1 MIGAAGD
8 ANDARLAQLGRVT
21 AELAAARDFEAVI
34 EIVVSHVADA
44 VNAAVSTLS
53 VLTDDETLTLVGIR
67 GGQPDTEKLW
77 ATYPL
82 SAELP
87 ACEAVRSGQTVIA
100 ASRAEIERRYPA
112 LSGQLPEERSVLCL
126 PLAVGAQPLGVIGLV
141 FIGPWSPGPL
151 ELDFLRIF
159 ADTCAQA
166 VLRVRAVDEAGVR
179 ATQLAFLA
187 DASAELASSL
197 DYRSTLANVA
207 RLAVPRLADWCGV
220 DTLQDGVLQTLAV
233 AHVDPDKVAW
243 ARELQ
248 QRYPPN
254 PNAETGAPNVVRTG
268 VSELYA
274 EITDEMLVAG
284 AVDEEH
290 LRLSRDLNLR
300 SVLIVP
306 LQARGRVLGAITL
319 VRAET
324 PQRYGPADLAVAED
338 LGRRAGVAIDNADL
352 HSQTRQVALQL
363 QRAVLPERLDDIPGW
378 DIATHSSPAAR
389 SEVGGDFYD
398 AVGLSDGRLIVFIGD
413 VMGHGIPAAAAMAQ
427 MRAAV
432 RAYIASDPDPSSV
445 VSRLDD
451 MSEMFK
457 ISELV
462 TLAFLVID
470 PAREAL
476 TVVNAG
482 HCPPLVVTAQGTADY
497 VQAPTSRPVGAGR
510 DDRTATTLPFPTGS
524 TLLLFT
530 DGLIERR
537 GEDIDASL
545 ARLAR
550 SASGLAGGLLADG
563 LGQLVEAQRA
573 GSGDDDVTALAIRPT
588 QRL

>member
-1 MIGAAGD
+1 MIAAE
-8 ANDARLAQLGRVT
+8 ANAHDARLAQLGRVT
-21 AELAAARDFEAVI
+21 AELAAARDIDAVI
-34 EIVVSHVADA
+34 ELVVSHVADA

-53 VLTDDETLTLVGIR
+53 VLTDEETLTLVGIR

-82 SAELP
+82 IAELP
-87 ACEAVRSGQTVIA
+87 ACEAVRTGQIVIA
-100 ASRAEIERRYPA
+100 SGREEIERRYPA
-112 LSGQLPEERSVLCL
+112 LSGQLPEERSLLCL
-126 PLAVGAQPLGVIGLV
+126 PLAVSAQPLGVIGLV
-141 FIGPWSPGPL
+141 FTGPL
-151 ELDFLRIF
+151 TPSPPELDFLRIF

-166 VLRVRAVDEAGVR
+166 LLRVRAVDEASVR

-220 DTLQDGVLQTLAV
+220 DTIQDGVLQTLAV
-233 AHVDPDKVAW
+233 AHIDPDKVAW

-254 PNAETGAPNVVRTG
+254 PDAQTGVPNVVRTG
-268 VSELYA
+268 VSELYP
-274 EITDEMLVAG
+274 EITDDMLVAG

-290 LRLSRDLNLR
+290 LRLARDLNLR
-300 SVLIVP
+300 SVLIVA

-352 HSQTRQVALQL
+352 HSQARQVALQL
-363 QRAVLPERLDDIPGW
+363 QRAVLPERLDHITGW
-378 DIATHSSPAAR
+378 DIATHSSPAAN

-398 AVGLSDGRLIVFIGD
+398 AVGLPDGRLVVFIGD
-413 VMGHGIPAAAAMAQ
+413 VMGHGVAAAAGMAQ

-432 RAYIASDPDPSSV
+432 RAYVASDPDPSSV
-445 VSRLDD
+445 VSRLDG
-451 MSEMFK
+451 MSEMFA

-470 PAREAL
+470 PDREAL
-476 TVVNAG
+476 AIVNAG
-482 HCPPLVVTAQGTADY
+482 HCPPLIVTASGVAGY
-497 VQAPTSRPVGAGR
+497 VQAPSSRPIGTGH
-510 DDRTATTLPFPTGS
+510 DDRTATTWPFPAGS

-550 SASGLAGGLLADG
+550 QASGLADEWLADR
-563 LGQLVEAQRA
+563 LGRLVEAMREDRW
-573 GSGDDDVTALAIRPT
+573 DDDVTALAIRST
-588 QRL
+588 GRR